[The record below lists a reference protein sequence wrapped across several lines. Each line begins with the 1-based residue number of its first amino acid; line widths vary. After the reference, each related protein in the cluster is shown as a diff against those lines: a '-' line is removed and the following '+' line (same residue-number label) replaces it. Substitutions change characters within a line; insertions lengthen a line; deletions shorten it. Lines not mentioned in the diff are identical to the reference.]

1 MSRNGGNARKMG
13 RMDKRM
19 HYPRTKG
26 PQTQDNI
33 HSRTRVGNTFTQTP
47 KDLQDIR
54 ENSELTKITRGRP
67 EIETWLNQEYTE
79 KDSEI
84 ELGNLALQKAHG
96 DDGIPGETYK
106 STRRWAAASI
116 TKIMNLIISG
126 QPIPEKWTEGGNSIH
141 LQK

>member
-1 MSRNGGNARKMG
+1 M
-13 RMDKRM
+13 
-19 HYPRTKG
+19 
-26 PQTQDNI
+26 
-33 HSRTRVGNTFTQTP
+33 GNTFTQTP